1 MSKSK
6 IVKLFIDGDELDL
19 EVKESSSILD
29 AALENDIDLPYSCQ
43 SGVCTACMAQ
53 LKNGEVDMEVSDGLS
68 DEEIE
73 EGYILCCQAIP
84 ITDNVEIDID

>member
-1 MSKSK
+1 
-6 IVKLFIDGDELDL
+6 
-19 EVKESSSILD
+19 
-29 AALENDIDLPYSCQ
+29 
-43 SGVCTACMAQ
+43 MAQ

-84 ITDNVEIDID
+84 ITDNVEIEID